1 MFVQTFYSAHYNTFT
16 ISPTST
22 YWAPLLRDCEIILC
36 RVGLFLLM
44 DMSSDS
50 WQEIRVFIHARP
62 TTSFPPPFPFRSVSY
77 FPQLT
82 GQLGP
87 SSGLAKIEWSLDAGT
102 GAQRGE
108 ISLSRCE
115 SCVTLH
121 IIVNISH
128 HSGQTGIWKYILS
141 GTLCI
146 DYTVC

>member
-1 MFVQTFYSAHYNTFT
+1 MFVQTFYSAHYNTLP
-16 ISPTST
+16 SALRLPTGI
-22 YWAPLLRDCEIILC
+22 PLLRDCEIILC

-87 SSGLAKIEWSLDAGT
+87 SSALAKIECSLDAGT

-108 ISLSRCE
+108 RSRSRCG
-115 SCVTLH
+115 SCITLH

-128 HSGQTGIWKYILS
+128 HSGQTGIWKYILLS
-141 GTLCI
+141 GTLC
-146 DYTVC
+146 V